1 MGIFKSKEWLP
12 IGQIIAEVRD
22 RLIDGWVC
30 LVGMTPKGH
39 NMLRIVSEELMVD
52 TLPHFFGKVSQ
63 SFLIGDSK
71 QSLTLLALPR
81 DLAATLI
88 EVFAGEESACREA
101 FSEVLAEK
109 EIPAGAFIGIRLSDA
124 EWPEEAFHL
133 ACKVFALSVPNKST
147 PAPAPAPP
155 PTLQPSMN

>member
-1 MGIFKSKEWLP
+1 MGIHSSREWLP

-30 LVGMTPKGH
+30 MVAMTPKGH
-39 NMLRIVSEELMVD
+39 NTLRIVSEELMVD
-52 TLPHFFGKVSQ
+52 TLPHFFGMVSQ
-63 SFLIGDSK
+63 SFLTGDSK

-88 EVFAGEESACREA
+88 EVFAGEDAEYREA

-109 EIPAGAFIGIRLSDA
+109 EIPAGAFIGIRLSDV
-124 EWPEEAFHL
+124 EWPEEVFRM
-133 ACKVFALSVPNKST
+133 ACKVFALTVPTTQTPT
-147 PAPAPAPP
+147 PA
-155 PTLQPSMN
+155 PTLQPSRN